1 MNDTTEPE
9 TPWANGLKLDGLT
22 EDCTDAGDTEPPD
35 TGGSNDTLTLSTPQA
50 SKDELFA
57 GSFRLMAHKVHQRGA
72 SKGCVKT
79 MATELALHKQELDD
93 PAEGDTESE
102 RKAKQASRALHASG
116 QLMLAMQG
124 LSVSDVKEGAFD
136 TEELPQLQPFTG
148 DGASIGPPLLPDF
161 SQEHEGGLAQPL
173 WSDHSPQGFP
183 GYDTGYPIPGQG
195 PAGWDTNNTAGDGY
209 FDAEGYDVNYNLP
222 RQEYDTNI
230 TQQPVPSA
238 GRAHFSH
245 DEGYQLTDPQTHLQ
259 AYGGDPHW
267 QKLTPFPTNATVH
280 DMSGRQGTGYIKSEH
295 ELGHDGTM
303 QLHQHAGDAASL
315 PLNTQ
320 LLLLPSSFLKQE
332 GGLAQP
338 TWSEPQPRG
347 SEFDTGFTGSG
358 PQPTRQDPNDIVE
371 TDYSGIG
378 GFPDYHIPGF
388 DLDFHTPGQGDGTF
402 LSGQLVPS
410 GGRTNLS
417 HIESR
422 QLPNP
427 QTRVRPYDGDDHWQG
442 FPTHPTTIGGHTT
455 QSEAT
460 GFVKSEH
467 GFKQELGTAST
478 VYDVI
483 PPSSDF
489 TFRYSVPYVD
499 DTVRRPEDPRVFTFS
514 SGVLTRP
521 VPRSDPYYRIADAVS
536 SRSHGVAFADD
547 GSEEEGGE
555 RGGKRVKQE
564 DVL

>member
-209 FDAEGYDVNYNLP
+209 FDAE
-222 RQEYDTNI
+222 
-230 TQQPVPSA
+230 
-238 GRAHFSH
+238 
-245 DEGYQLTDPQTHLQ
+245 
-259 AYGGDPHW
+259 
-267 QKLTPFPTNATVH
+267 
-280 DMSGRQGTGYIKSEH
+280 
-295 ELGHDGTM
+295 
-303 QLHQHAGDAASL
+303 
-315 PLNTQ
+315 
-320 LLLLPSSFLKQE
+320 
-332 GGLAQP
+332 
-338 TWSEPQPRG
+338 
-347 SEFDTGFTGSG
+347 
-358 PQPTRQDPNDIVE
+358 
-371 TDYSGIG
+371 
-378 GFPDYHIPGF
+378 
-388 DLDFHTPGQGDGTF
+388 
-402 LSGQLVPS
+402 
-410 GGRTNLS
+410 
-417 HIESR
+417 
-422 QLPNP
+422 
-427 QTRVRPYDGDDHWQG
+427 
-442 FPTHPTTIGGHTT
+442 
-455 QSEAT
+455 
-460 GFVKSEH
+460 
-467 GFKQELGTAST
+467 
-478 VYDVI
+478 
-483 PPSSDF
+483 
-489 TFRYSVPYVD
+489 
-499 DTVRRPEDPRVFTFS
+499 TVRRPEDPRVFTFS